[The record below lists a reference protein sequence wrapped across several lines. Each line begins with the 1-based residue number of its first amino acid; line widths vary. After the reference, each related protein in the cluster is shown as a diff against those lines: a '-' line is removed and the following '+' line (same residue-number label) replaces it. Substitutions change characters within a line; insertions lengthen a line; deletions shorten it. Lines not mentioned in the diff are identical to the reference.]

1 MEKYYRH
8 FKGNVYRVL
17 HIAKHSDTLEDMFVY
32 QAMYGERGIW
42 VRPLSM
48 FEEVIER
55 DGKTIIS
62 DFSALKGKVTFSEK
76 TPDTKLSAKV
86 SSAPTSKP
94 KDSEN
99 GLIIESAYG
108 EFAVTDKAEI
118 ASLKEAKVKAK
129 KSSMAS
135 KLAKSAVSSD
145 GSLTVDLHIEA
156 IPGGTSVPKGQQL
169 QFQMDT
175 FRKVI
180 RENISHRGRKITF
193 IHGIGDGILK
203 AAIRKEL
210 DEVLALRCS
219 YLVGD
224 PAITVVS
231 IK

>member
-1 MEKYYRH
+1 MAR
-8 FKGNVYRVL
+8 
-17 HIAKHSDTLEDMFVY
+17 
-32 QAMYGERGIW
+32 
-42 VRPLSM
+42 
-48 FEEVIER
+48 
-55 DGKTIIS
+55 KTIIS

-76 TPDTKLSAKV
+76 TSSAKV
-86 SSAPTSKP
+86 SPKVTPATATPKP
-94 KDSEN
+94 KDSNN
-99 GLIIESAYG
+99 GLKIGQSVVLMDSNLRGKIVGLGKTVRIELEDGLVIESAYG

-118 ASLKEAKVKAK
+118 ASLKETKVKAK
-129 KSSMAS
+129 KTGTAS
-135 KLAKSAVSSD
+135 KHTKPVVSSD

-156 IPGGTSVPKGQQL
+156 IPGGTSIPRGQQL

-219 YLVGD
+219 YSVGA
-224 PAITVVS
+224 PAVTIVT
-231 IK
+231 IR

>member
-99 GLIIESAYG
+99 GLIIESAFG

-118 ASLKEAKVKAK
+118 ASLKEAKVKTK
-129 KSSMAS
+129 KTSTAS

>member
-1 MEKYYRH
+1 M
-8 FKGNVYRVL
+8 
-17 HIAKHSDTLEDMFVY
+17 AK
-32 QAMYGERGIW
+32 
-42 VRPLSM
+42 
-48 FEEVIER
+48 
-55 DGKTIIS
+55 KNIIS

-76 TPDTKLSAKV
+76 TTDTKMSPKV
-86 SSAPTSKP
+86 TPATAPKP
-94 KDSEN
+94 KESDKGLNVGQSVVLMDSN
-99 GLIIESAYG
+99 LRGRIVGLGKTARIELEDGLVIESAYG

-118 ASLKEAKVKAK
+118 ASLKETKVKAK
-129 KSSMAS
+129 KTGTAS
-135 KLAKSAVSSD
+135 KHTKPVVSSD

-156 IPGGTSVPKGQQL
+156 IPGGTSIPRGQQL

-219 YLVGD
+219 YSVGA
-224 PAITVVS
+224 PAVTIVT
-231 IK
+231 IR